1 MTHTS
6 YTEENNYMVIEKN
19 PHVEETKGTTREN
32 DNCKTVHVIYDDLE
46 CDSHKIT
53 KLCNP
58 QIMFLETQQKDI
70 IYKGESILQEARWR
84 EVQFKRQIQG

>member
-1 MTHTS
+1 MLKKLKAQPGRTIT
-6 YTEENNYMVIEKN
+6 V
-19 PHVEETKGTTREN
+19 
-32 DNCKTVHVIYDDLE
+32 KTVHVIYDDLE